1 MASLFE
7 SLRLLLTSTEPS
19 DAEHIQITIARDQAI
34 RLLSFIEY
42 TGVEIVDLVGTPVP
56 GAKRAADTSKASKSA
71 TA

>member
-19 DAEHIQITIARDQAI
+19 DAEHIHITIARDQAI

-42 TGVEIVDLVGTPVP
+42 TGVEIVDLVGTPAP
-56 GAKRAADTSKASKSA
+56 GVKRAADTSKASKSA